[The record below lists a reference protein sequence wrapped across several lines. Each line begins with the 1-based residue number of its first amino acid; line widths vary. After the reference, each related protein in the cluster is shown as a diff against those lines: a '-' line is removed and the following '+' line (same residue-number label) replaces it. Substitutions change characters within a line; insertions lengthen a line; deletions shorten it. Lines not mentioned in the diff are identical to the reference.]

1 MSPSLRK
8 ASKILTWY
16 EAYKYP
22 SFQRTNQ
29 IEMSGPPMLT
39 KEEYEQRKHAL
50 EDFKSL
56 DKDEYEEIFRIIK
69 RNNIPFTENNNGVHF
84 DLCYVDQET
93 ILQILKFLELCK
105 AQRANEEVRSK
116 EMDTLRSLGNVDA

>member
-1 MSPSLRK
+1 ML
-8 ASKILTWY
+8 KILSSH
-16 EAYKYP
+16 EAYKYQ
-22 SFQRTNQ
+22 SFQRANQ
-29 IEMSGPPMLT
+29 IEMSGAPTLT

-84 DLCYVDQET
+84 DLCYVDQVT
-93 ILQILKFLELCK
+93 LLQILKFLELCK
-105 AQRANEEVRSK
+105 AQRDNEEVRSK